1 MANPLSG
8 GGMNEN
14 QLPPNMVN
22 GINGVKQMMGMMRT
36 VANPTAMLQQ
46 NPQFAQ
52 VMQMCKGENP
62 QDVFMQMCKAR
73 GIDPNMV
80 LNELQK

>member
-8 GGMNEN
+8 GGMNGN

-22 GINGVKQMMGMMRT
+22 GINGVRQMMGMMRT

-52 VMQMCKGENP
+52 VMQMCKGKNP
-62 QDVFMQMCKAR
+62 QDVFMQMCKTR

>member
-8 GGMNEN
+8 GGMNGN

-22 GINGVKQMMGMMRT
+22 GINGVKQMMGMMKT
-36 VANPTAMLQQ
+36 VANPTTILQQ
-46 NPQFAQ
+46 NPQFPQ
-52 VMQMCKGENP
+52 VMQMCKGKNP